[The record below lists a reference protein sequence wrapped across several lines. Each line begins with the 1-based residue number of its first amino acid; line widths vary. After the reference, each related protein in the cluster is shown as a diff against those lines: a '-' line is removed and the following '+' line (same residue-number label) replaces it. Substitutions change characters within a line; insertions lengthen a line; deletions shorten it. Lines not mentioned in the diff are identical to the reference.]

1 MTFFDNLLFSK
12 KEIMKK
18 TLLFI
23 LSIFIVVSCGEEG
36 DSVSARKEFIPDK
49 DVYIGGILIIPL
61 DNKLLVTGKME

>member
-1 MTFFDNLLFSK
+1 MMTFFLIIYYFRK

-18 TLLFI
+18 TILFI

-49 DVYIGGILIIPL
+49 DVYILITPQV
-61 DNKLLVTGKME
+61 NKLLVTGKME